1 MGYTFFFTWE
11 VSLMEWLQA
20 HIGSTGVSFISN
32 FSLFGEEIPL
42 ILIVGFFYWSYNKQM
57 GRSIGLIAI
66 MGLIWNTMIKNI
78 VLRRRPYFDH
88 KNIKILRVVDP
99 SADIP
104 AEQGTD
110 YTGPESGEKIVGGGG
125 RDATLGFRIVLR

>member
-1 MGYTFFFTWE
+1 
-11 VSLMEWLQA
+11 
-20 HIGSTGVSFISN
+20 
-32 FSLFGEEIPL
+32 
-42 ILIVGFFYWSYNKQM
+42 M

-88 KNIKILRVVDP
+88 KNIKILRVVYP